1 MDSRYQAAL
10 ETLRDEPRTWLVT
23 GAAGF
28 IGSSLVERLLAG
40 GQSVVGLDDFS
51 TGHKDNLHSVQR
63 GLGSAA
69 WSRLHFIEGDIRDIE
84 VCKSAVGGCDFV
96 LHQAGLGSVPRSL
109 ADPATTNAV
118 NVGGFVNMLS
128 AAKDAQVR
136 GFVYAASSSTYG
148 DHAALPKREE
158 AIGQPLSPYAVSKY
172 VDELYA
178 AVFARA
184 YDFKCVGLRYF
195 NVFGPRQ
202 DPLGAYAAVIPSWLA
217 AMLAHAPVWI
227 NGDGSTSRDFTF
239 VDNVVQANIL
249 AAVAVEDARD
259 QIYNVACGNRL
270 TLTEVFDVLV
280 ATLAE
285 HGVIYR
291 GPRRHRAFRPG
302 DVLHSQADISKAKRL
317 LGYAPTVD
325 FAEGIAR
332 TVASYCPA
340 SRIGGP
346 GTRSHVGSS

>member
-1 MDSRYQAAL
+1 MDTAYQAAL
-10 ETLRDEPRTWLVT
+10 KTLREQPRSWLVT

-28 IGSSLVERLLAG
+28 IGSHLVESLLSN
-40 GQSVVGLDDFS
+40 GQAVVGLDDFS
-51 TGHKDNLHSVQR
+51 TGKKENLQSIQHS
-63 GLGSAA
+63 LGAA
-69 WSRLHFIEGDIRDIE
+69 DWSRFVLIEGDIRDID
-84 VCKSAVGGCDFV
+84 VCKRAVCGRDLV

-118 NVGGFVNMLS
+118 NVGGFVNILS

-158 AIGQPLSPYAVSKY
+158 TIGQPLSPYAVSKY

-178 AVFARA
+178 AVFART

-202 DPLGAYAAVIPSWLA
+202 DPLGAYAAVIPSWIA
-217 AMLAHAPVWI
+217 AMLSQAPVWI
-227 NGDGSTSRDFTF
+227 NGDGSTSRDFTY

-249 AAVAVEDARD
+249 AAVASCEATDE
-259 QIYNVACGNRL
+259 IYNVACGKRL
-270 TLTEVFDVLV
+270 TLSEVFEVLV
-280 ATLAE
+280 ATLADR
-285 HGVIYR
+285 GVTYR
-291 GPRRHRAFRPG
+291 GERHHRAFRPG
-302 DVLHSQADISKAKRL
+302 DVLHSWADISKARRL
-317 LGYAPTVD
+317 LGYAPAVD

-332 TVASYCPA
+332 TVASYLAALKGGRPA
-340 SRIGGP
+340 S
-346 GTRSHVGSS
+346 VSSSPQG